1 MHKKQG
7 SLAKGRDGR
16 QDGAGEQRERTMAAE
31 VAGKSPESVQTDRL
45 AARLAREITG
55 DVLFDPFS
63 RGRYATDASFYQIV
77 PSGVVV
83 PKTMDEALLALA
95 IARDEGRKVTPRG
108 GGTSQCGQTVNDGLV
123 VDLSKHLNRILSL
136 DVEGRTCV
144 VEPGIV
150 LDDLNRQLR
159 KHGLWLP
166 VDVSTASRATIGGM
180 AGNNSCGG
188 RSLRYGTMRDNTLSM
203 EAALADG
210 TLSRF
215 GEVSRDLS
223 DVEAGD
229 SARALFRDLL
239 DLGAREADEI
249 ATRFPKVQRRVGG
262 YNLDALVPRNAR
274 NNMAH
279 LLVGSEGTLAFTTK
293 VELKLWP
300 VIRNKALGVCHFGSF
315 YEAMDAAQHL
325 VKLKPIAVELVDRT
339 MLALGRDIAMFR
351 PIISAAIKGD
361 PDAVLVVEFAEED
374 QADNLVRLKQLGELM
389 SDLGFG
395 WNNETR
401 KWGGVVEIIE
411 PALQSGIADF
421 RAAGLNVMMSMKQ
434 EGKPVSFV
442 EDCAVPLPH
451 LADYTARLNEVFARH
466 GTSGTMYAHASEG
479 CLHVRPVL
487 NLKLEKDVKA
497 MRAIAEE
504 AFALVRE
511 YKGSHSGE
519 HGDGLVRSEFHE
531 TMFGERLVADF
542 REVKQRFDPEGV
554 LNPGKIVD
562 APRMDDRSLFRFKP
576 DYRVGE
582 LKTRLDWSAWP
593 GAGGGFQGAVEMC
606 NNNGA
611 CRKLEGGVMCP
622 SYRATRNEKDVTR
635 GRANTLRLAISGQL
649 GEGALSS
656 DEMMETLKLCVSC
669 KACRHECPTGVDMAK
684 MKIEILAARAASH
697 GLTLRDRLVGYLPR
711 YAGLASRFAPL
722 ANLRNRSPLLRKLFE
737 RVAGISARRALPA
750 FRSDVFA
757 PPADSVGP
765 EGGREI
771 VLFADTFN
779 RVYERENLDAALR
792 VLTTGGYR
800 VHLPK
805 PLAGSRPLC
814 CGRTFLSAGLVDE
827 AKAELDRLV
836 AAFAPFAARGVPI
849 IGLEPSCLLTLRDE
863 LAALRQ
869 DNDAKAVGAHALT
882 FEEFLVREAEAGRL
896 QLPLGAIAD
905 KAMVHGH
912 CHQKSFGAFKPVEQV
927 LRLVPGLKV
936 ETIES
941 SCCGMAGA
949 FGYGADTYD
958 ASIEMAELSLLP
970 AVRRADQTALIVAD
984 GTSCRHQIHDGAQ
997 REALHVARVLAMSL
1011 DRAKSNSTS
1020 LAEKE
1025 TSHG

>member
-1 MHKKQG
+1 MTNAS
-7 SLAKGRDGR
+7 SL
-16 QDGAGEQRERTMAAE
+16 ER
-31 VAGKSPESVQTDRL
+31 RL
-45 AARLAREITG
+45 RAEITG
-55 DVLFDPFS
+55 DVLFDGFS
-63 RGRYATDASFYQIV
+63 RGRYATDASFYQIM
-77 PSGVVV
+77 PTGVVV
-83 PKTMDEALLALA
+83 PRTMDEALLSLA
-95 IARDEGRKVTPRG
+95 IARDEGVKVTPRG

-123 VDLSKHLNRILSL
+123 VDLSKHLNRILSR

-159 KHGLWLP
+159 KHGLWFP

-203 EAALADG
+203 EASLADG

-223 DVEAGD
+223 DLEAPD
-229 SARALFRDLL
+229 STRALFRDML
-239 DLGAREADEI
+239 DLGTREAEEI
-249 ATRFPKVQRRVGG
+249 AACFPKVQRRVGG
-262 YNLDALVPRNAR
+262 YNLDALVPRNAP

-293 VELKLWP
+293 LELKLWP

-339 MLALGRDIAMFR
+339 MIALGRDIAMFR

-374 QADNLVRLKQLGELM
+374 QADNLARLKQLSELM
-389 SDLGFG
+389 GDLGFG

-487 NLKLEKDVKA
+487 NLKLEKDAKA

-519 HGDGLVRSEFHE
+519 HGDGLVRSEFHQ

-562 APRMDDRSLFRFKP
+562 APKMDDRSLFRFKP

-582 LKTRLDWSAWP
+582 LKTRLDWSAYP

-622 SYRATRNEKDVTR
+622 SYRTTRNEKDVTR

-649 GEGALSS
+649 GPDALSS

-669 KACRHECPTGVDMAK
+669 KACRHECPVGVDMAK
-684 MKIEILAARAASH
+684 MKIEVLAARVASH
-697 GLTLRDRLVGYLPR
+697 GLTLRDRFVGYLPR
-711 YAGLASRFAPL
+711 YAGFASRFAPL

-737 RVAGISARRALPA
+737 RFAGISARRALPA
-750 FRSDVFA
+750 FRSDVFV
-757 PPADSVGP
+757 PPAESVGP
-765 EGGREI
+765 ETGREL
-771 VLFADTFN
+771 VLFTDTFN
-779 RVYERENLDAALR
+779 RIYERENLEAALR
-792 VLTTGGYR
+792 VLAAGGYR

-805 PLAGSRPLC
+805 PAGGNRPLC

-827 AKAELDRLV
+827 ARFELDRLV
-836 AAFAPFAARGVPI
+836 TAFAPFAARGVPI
-849 IGLEPSCLLTLRDE
+849 VGLEPSCLLTLRDE
-863 LAALRQ
+863 LSSLRK
-869 DNDAKAVGAHALT
+869 DNDAKAVGAYALT

-896 QLPLGAIAD
+896 QLPLGTVAD
-905 KAMVHGH
+905 KAIVHGH

-958 ASIEMAELSLLP
+958 ASFEMAELSLLP
-970 AVRRADQTALIVAD
+970 AVRRADPSTLVVAD

-1011 DRAKSNSTS
+1011 DRAKTHSTS
-1020 LAEKE
+1020 QAAKE